1 MVVLW
6 WALWVFWVAWILT
19 VGFRVLPHEL
29 PCDYQCTKQQQQLL
43 GPEILIRMVTD
54 MLFLSIIP
62 ALLPPATP
70 ENLRVD
76 VSPHMP
82 FSTVQPGLE
91 EPGLLLYSL
100 LALSIVL
107 LFSSLCLAL
116 IVFLRGARA
125 KPRPKEGNRKQECA
139 ILYDQEVGQPRQCV
153 QG

>member
-1 MVVLW
+1 M
-6 WALWVFWVAWILT
+6 
-19 VGFRVLPHEL
+19 LPYEL
-29 PCDYQCTKQQQQLL
+29 PRDYQCTKQQQHPLD
-43 GPEILIRMVTD
+43 PEILIRVVTD

-62 ALLPPATP
+62 ALLPPVTP

-125 KPRPKEGNRKQECA
+125 NASKPRPKEGNRKQECA
-139 ILYDQEVGQPRQCV
+139 TLYDQEVGQPRQCV

>member
-1 MVVLW
+1 M
-6 WALWVFWVAWILT
+6 
-19 VGFRVLPHEL
+19 L
-29 PCDYQCTKQQQQLL
+29 PCDYQCTKRQQQLF
-43 GPEILIRMVTD
+43 GSEILIRMVTD

-62 ALLPPATP
+62 ALLPSVTP
-70 ENLRVD
+70 ENLHVD
-76 VSPHMP
+76 ASPHMP
-82 FSTVQPGLE
+82 FSTVQTGLE

-116 IVFLRGARA
+116 IVLLRGARA
-125 KPRPKEGNRKQECA
+125 NASKPRPKEGNRKQESA